1 MEMGAGKVVVIVLVM
16 VVVWEAATT
25 NGLSICNLQEQDLKA
40 CEPAVKAT
48 NPSKPSQ
55 ECCDAIK
62 RMSPK
67 DIRCLCDY
75 KNKKPSVLELVGV
88 DPTRAMELPSLC
100 EAPVQVNC

>member
-1 MEMGAGKVVVIVLVM
+1 MIVTVLVM
-16 VVVWEAATT
+16 VVVWEAVTT

-40 CEPAVKAT
+40 SELAVKAT

-55 ECCDAIK
+55 ECCNAIQ
-62 RMSPK
+62 RISPK

-100 EAPVQVNC
+100 AVSYTHLTLPTNREV